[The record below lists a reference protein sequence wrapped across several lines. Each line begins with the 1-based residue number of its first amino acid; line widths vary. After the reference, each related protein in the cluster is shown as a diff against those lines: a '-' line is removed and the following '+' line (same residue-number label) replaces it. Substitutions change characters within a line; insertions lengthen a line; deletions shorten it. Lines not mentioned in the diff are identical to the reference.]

1 MHPGELLIKDFSY
14 ILPAEKIA
22 GFPLALRDHSKLLIY
37 KKSFIQED
45 IYSNIAH
52 YIPENALLVFNNTRV
67 VEARILFQKSTG
79 GIVEIFALEPHAQY
93 PDISS
98 AMQAKGKVWWKCLV
112 GGAGKWKRGQVMQKR
127 LLENEVATVLEA
139 RIVDRTAEA
148 FILEFSWEPVFL
160 DFADIL
166 HRFGSIPIPPYLKRE
181 AIITDQE
188 RYQTIY
194 AVANGSVA
202 APTAGLHFTEN
213 IFQSLKT
220 KSIQSDFIT
229 LHVGAGTFMPVKS
242 ETISGHNMHSEFLQ
256 VERSFIHKLINHPQ
270 NIIAVGTTSL
280 RTLESLYWMGL
291 KCYLNPSIQKDILD
305 IKQWEVYDD
314 LQEKSVEAATALGAL
329 LNWMDKNEM
338 EVIIIKT
345 SILVA
350 PAYKAKIVRGLITNF
365 HQPKSTLLLLV
376 AALIGDDWTKVY
388 DHALKNDF
396 RFLSYGDGCLLY
408 F

>member
-1 MHPGELLIKDFSY
+1 
-14 ILPAEKIA
+14 
-22 GFPLALRDHSKLLIY
+22 
-37 KKSFIQED
+37 
-45 IYSNIAH
+45 
-52 YIPENALLVFNNTRV
+52 
-67 VEARILFQKSTG
+67 
-79 GIVEIFALEPHAQY
+79 
-93 PDISS
+93 
-98 AMQAKGKVWWKCLV
+98 
-112 GGAGKWKRGQVMQKR
+112 
-127 LLENEVATVLEA
+127 
-139 RIVDRTAEA
+139 
-148 FILEFSWEPVFL
+148 
-160 DFADIL
+160 
-166 HRFGSIPIPPYLKRE
+166 
-181 AIITDQE
+181 
-188 RYQTIY
+188 
-194 AVANGSVA
+194 
-202 APTAGLHFTEN
+202 
-213 IFQSLKT
+213 
-220 KSIQSDFIT
+220 
-229 LHVGAGTFMPVKS
+229 
-242 ETISGHNMHSEFLQ
+242 MHSEFLE

-291 KCYLNPSIQKDILD
+291 KCYLNPFIQKDILD